1 VLSRQVLLDVLET
14 ATVVPI
20 TTTLHGSP
28 TEVKLGVEDGLKG
41 VSCAN
46 LANTQTLNKHNLTRY
61 VGTARPEKLLELCHA
76 LAIASGCD

>member
-1 VLSRQVLLDVLET
+1 MLQT

-28 TEVKLGVEDGLKG
+28 TEVELGIEDGLKT

-46 LANTQTLNKHNLTRY
+46 LANIQTVTKRHLTRY
-61 VGTARPEKLLELCHA
+61 VGTARPEKLAQMCRA